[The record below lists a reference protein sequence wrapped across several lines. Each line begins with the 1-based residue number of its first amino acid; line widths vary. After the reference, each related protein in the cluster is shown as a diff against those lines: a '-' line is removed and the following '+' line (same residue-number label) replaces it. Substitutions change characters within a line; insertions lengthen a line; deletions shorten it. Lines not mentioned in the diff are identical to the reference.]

1 MNFIKKHLN
10 KVFLKYLCLAIFFFI
25 LCGVSYRL
33 LFLEQIKATEFVALI
48 IASMFTCLIVNFI
61 NEIQEF
67 SIGGNLFRLKDLNN
81 KSEKLLHDM
90 QIEYFKMRIDM
101 AFVPT
106 GFWDGGGS
114 SVYSCR
120 SSFYEVIKDIK
131 NEGLLSNN
139 VLRQKI
145 ENQLIKTLQ
154 HQLEDV
160 QRIGCNADS
169 NPLDGEFEPM
179 KIRSLITE
187 ELISKS
193 IKMNDEM
200 YKDKHTAR
208 NTIFQRVEIYENL
221 YKASKWLEE

>member
-1 MNFIKKHLN
+1 MKAFIKYLLLLAF
-10 KVFLKYLCLAIFFFI
+10 FLI
-25 LCGVSYRL
+25 LCGFSFSL
-33 LFLEQIKATEFVALI
+33 LVTDKIKGPEFVALI
-48 IASMFTCLIVNFI
+48 IASMFTCLVVNFI

-81 KSEKLLHDM
+81 KSEKLLHEM

-101 AFVPT
+101 AFAPT

-114 SVYSCR
+114 TVYSCR
-120 SSFYEVIKDIK
+120 SSFYEVIRDIK
-131 NEGLLSNN
+131 NEGLLGNK

-145 ENQLIKTLQ
+145 EDQLNKTLQ

-160 QRIGCNADS
+160 QRIGSIADL
-169 NPLDGEFEPM
+169 NPLKGEFEPM

-187 ELISKS
+187 DIISKS

-200 YKDKHTAR
+200 YKDMHTTK
-208 NTIFQRVEIYENL
+208 NTIFKRIEIYENL

>member
-1 MNFIKKHLN
+1 MKVFIKYLLLLTF
-10 KVFLKYLCLAIFFFI
+10 FLI
-25 LCGVSYRL
+25 LCGFSYSL
-33 LFLEQIKATEFVALI
+33 LVTDKIKGPEFVALI
-48 IASMFTCLIVNFI
+48 IASMFTCLVINFI
-61 NEIQEF
+61 NDIQEF

-81 KSEKLLHDM
+81 KSEKLLHEM

-101 AFVPT
+101 AFAPT

-114 SVYSCR
+114 SVYSSR
-120 SSFYEVIKDIK
+120 ISFYEVIRDIK

-160 QRIGCNADS
+160 LSIGCVAES
-169 NPLDGEFEPM
+169 NPLEGQFEPM

-187 ELISKS
+187 EIISKS
-193 IKMNDEM
+193 IKLNEEM
-200 YKDKHTAR
+200 YKDKHTTK
-208 NTIFQRVEIYENL
+208 NTIFKRVEIYENL
-221 YKASKWLEE
+221 YKASNWLKE